1 LDMVL
6 IMSVNPGFGGQSYIP
21 YSTQKIKE
29 LRKMADSMGLNLD
42 IQVDGGVTL
51 DNCQEIKK
59 AGANVLVAGSAIFKS
74 DDIKETIRQLKEL

>member
-1 LDMVL
+1 
-6 IMSVNPGFGGQSYIP
+6 
-21 YSTQKIKE
+21 
-29 LRKMADSMGLNLD
+29 MADSMGLNLD